1 MNPPKKPSRRTAPA
15 PRPIIHAIQ
24 VYDGEKF
31 GFPLAVFEGTGQ
43 FQDIAKG
50 DTLDGGDWPPING
63 HKHYARIYRITA
75 IRHTLTTN
83 ADGSVKHLKSLFV
96 EPVVSRSRKGTAPE

>member
-1 MNPPKKPSRRTAPA
+1 MPSPKKTVRRL

-43 FQDIAKG
+43 FQDIGKG

-63 HKHYARIYRITA
+63 HTNYAKIYRITA
-75 IRHTLTTN
+75 IRHTLTTG

-96 EPVVSRSRKGTAPE
+96 EPVIAKPRRRTE